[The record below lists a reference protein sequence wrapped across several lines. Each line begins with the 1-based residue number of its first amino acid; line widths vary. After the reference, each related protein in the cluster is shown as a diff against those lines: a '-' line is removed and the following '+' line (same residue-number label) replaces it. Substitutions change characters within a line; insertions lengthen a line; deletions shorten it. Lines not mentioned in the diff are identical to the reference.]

1 MASAIFDEP
10 LSLAFREHLS
20 RHGSPIPEGHDIHL
34 TSLSVNVDPSSLTRL
49 EASFVVT
56 PSSGRRKSCRPW
68 IAVKE
73 MLPDDDSAVLV
84 CRDGNVHL
92 GACDE
97 TGKFVRYDTFTKFQ
111 PQPTHWMPLPD
122 AV

>member
-1 MASAIFDEP
+1 MQTAAFGEAFT
-10 LSLAFREHLS
+10 LAFCDHLR
-20 RHGSPIPEGHDIHL
+20 RHGGPVPEGHDIYL
-34 TSLSVNVDPSSLTRL
+34 TSLSVDVQPSSLTRL
-49 EASFVVT
+49 DASFLVS
-56 PSSGRRKSCRPW
+56 PGRQKSCRPW

-73 MLPDDDSAVLV
+73 RLPEDDGAVLV

-111 PQPTHWMPLPD
+111 PQPTHWMPLPA